1 MLWHA
6 AAAGS
11 FDLRTAVIEAL
22 LGIRRAGATIIITYY
37 TPRLLDWLAPQ
48 K

>member
-6 AAAGS
+6 SVAGA
-11 FDLRTAVIEAL
+11 LTLKAAVIESL
-22 LGIRRAGATIIITYY
+22 LGMRRAGADLLITYY
-37 TPRLLDWLAPQ
+37 TPRLLDWLAE